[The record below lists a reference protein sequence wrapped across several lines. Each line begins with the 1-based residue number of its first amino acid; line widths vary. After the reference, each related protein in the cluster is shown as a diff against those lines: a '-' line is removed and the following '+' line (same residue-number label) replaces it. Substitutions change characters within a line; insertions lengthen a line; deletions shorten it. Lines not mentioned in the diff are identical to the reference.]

1 VLHAMA
7 ATPITARAGGQSAL
21 VTWAGL
27 RRAACNLGLA
37 LLFFASLV
45 PHYGSGLANWIWIAG
60 AVLMGLLM
68 LVRLPA
74 IAATITPSV
83 LLATAA
89 SIILPLMMRPGIASR
104 GPMAVAAIVVELI
117 GVIAGQGSRL
127 YLGRRFAI
135 LPANRGVV
143 TGGPFRFV
151 RHPIY
156 LGWLILSIGYVMAYP
171 SPRNSVVVIITLPAI
186 VWRILQEEALLAAE
200 PEYREYLTRT
210 RWRLI
215 PFIY

>member
-1 VLHAMA
+1 MA

-21 VTWAGL
+21 VTWTGL
-27 RRAACNLGLA
+27 RRVACNLGLA

-74 IAATITPSV
+74 IAVTITPSV

-117 GVIAGQGSRL
+117 GVIVGQGSRL

-186 VWRILQEEALLAAE
+186 VWRIIQEEALLAAE
-200 PEYREYLTRT
+200 PQYRVYLAHT